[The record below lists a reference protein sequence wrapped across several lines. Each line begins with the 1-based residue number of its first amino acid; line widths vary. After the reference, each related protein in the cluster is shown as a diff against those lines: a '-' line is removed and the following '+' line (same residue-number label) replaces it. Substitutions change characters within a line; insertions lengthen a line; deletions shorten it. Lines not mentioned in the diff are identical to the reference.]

1 MRISDWSSDVCSSDL
16 VKQDGFT
23 IQGLAGKTPDEGTF
37 DKLRTDIDERING
50 LIETFLKPGG
60 QNFGLLMG
68 AENAISALIDSMLDT
83 LLPEPQPGEEVDPD
97 QQSRSEEHTS
107 ELQPLMRISYAVFC
121 LKKKKIRHS
130 KIPEQ

>member
-97 QQSRSEEHTS
+97 QQS
-107 ELQPLMRISYAVFC
+107 YAQQ
-121 LKKKKIRHS
+121 IQTDRNS
-130 KIPEQ
+130 KRLNSSH

>member
-83 LLPEPQPGEEVDPD
+83 LLPEPQQGEEVDPD
-97 QQSRSEEHTS
+97 QQSSAQQIKSFVRQSSEERRVGKECVSTCRS
-107 ELQPLMRISYAVFC
+107 RWLPY
-121 LKKKKIRHS
+121 
-130 KIPEQ
+130 P

>member
-68 AENAISALIDSMLDT
+68 AENAISALIDSLLDT
-83 LLPEPQPGEEVDPD
+83 LLPEPHPGEEV
-97 QQSRSEEHTS
+97 SSEERRVGKGEGET
-107 ELQPLMRISYAVFC
+107 V
-121 LKKKKIRHS
+121 
-130 KIPEQ
+130 